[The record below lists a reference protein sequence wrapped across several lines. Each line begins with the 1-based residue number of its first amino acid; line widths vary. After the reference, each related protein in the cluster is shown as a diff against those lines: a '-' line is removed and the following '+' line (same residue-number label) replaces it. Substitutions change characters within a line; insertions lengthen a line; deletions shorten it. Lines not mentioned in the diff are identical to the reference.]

1 MAAEGTGHDVYVTIE
16 NGDTVKDV
24 AKTLKKQKLIKDET
38 VFEIQEKMSRYKDSL
53 QPGTYIL
60 STEQNVE
67 EMLAILSGNNTEGQP
82 ANDKTQEN

>member
-1 MAAEGTGHDVYVTIE
+1 MKEKRKKRE
-16 NGDTVKDV
+16 RKS
-24 AKTLKKQKLIKDET
+24 KPSKKQKLIKDET

>member
-1 MAAEGTGHDVYVTIE
+1 
-16 NGDTVKDV
+16 
-24 AKTLKKQKLIKDET
+24 
-38 VFEIQEKMSRYKDSL
+38 MSRYKDSL